1 MSLDPRCLSVR
12 SLTASMLVVAC
23 ASCSSAAPREAP
35 APGGEA
41 AAASPGPSPYLF
53 AWAGDADEREGDA
66 NFLAVIDV
74 DPGSDAYG
82 DVVATAPL
90 GEVGGMPH
98 HAEQRLPP
106 GGRAVFANAFRA
118 GRTWTFD
125 VSDPLRPRAVAE
137 VDSVPGY
144 HQPHSFVRLPDG
156 DVLATMQFGPEGV
169 EGRPG
174 GLARFSPDG
183 RLVSITSSADAAFAG
198 QPIRTYALDA
208 SAASD
213 RVVTTS
219 SPMSD
224 EVTAHVVQVWRLS
237 DGRLLRTLAVPQAA
251 EDTRGEYPFEVKLL
265 GDGATALMSTY
276 HCGFFLIT
284 GLDGEEPAIE
294 RVLAFEADD
303 DTKCGVPEVIGHYWL
318 MPVSQAGDVVVL
330 DIADPRHP
338 TVASRLEGDAT
349 FGPHWI
355 AADPGSDRVVLTN
368 HHRDH
373 PGIRLARF
381 DRETGTLTWDESLR
395 DPETGELGVSF
406 AREAWPHG
414 ETGAARPHAV
424 MFGGGG

>member
-1 MSLDPRCLSVR
+1 MSPEPPYVSVR
-12 SLTASMLVVAC
+12 SLAASVLAVAC
-23 ASCSSAAPREAP
+23 VSCSEAP
-35 APGGEA
+35 GEAPGSGDDPVA
-41 AAASPGPSPYLF
+41 AAVGPAPYLF

-74 DPGSDAYG
+74 DPNSASYG
-82 DVVATAPL
+82 DVVATATL

-98 HAEQRLPP
+98 HAEQRIPAD
-106 GGRAVFANAFRA
+106 GRPVFANAFAA

-125 VSDPLRPRAVAE
+125 VGDPLRPRAVAE
-137 VDSVPGY
+137 VDTVPGY

-156 DVLATMQFGPEGV
+156 DVLATMQFGPDSLA
-169 EGRPG
+169 GRPG
-174 GLARFSPDG
+174 GLARFSPEG
-183 RLVSITSSADAAFAG
+183 RLVSITSSADPAFAG

-224 EVTAHVVQVWRLS
+224 EVTAHVVQVWSLS
-237 DGRLLRTLAVPQAA
+237 DGRLLHTLAVPQAA
-251 EDTRGEYPFEVKLL
+251 DDTRGEYPFEVKFL
-265 GDGATALMSTY
+265 GDGSTALMSTY
-276 HCGFFLIT
+276 HCGFYLIT
-284 GLDGEEPAIE
+284 GLEGDDPGIE
-294 RVLAFEADD
+294 RVLAFEAED
-303 DTKCGVPEVIGHYWL
+303 DTSCGVPEVIGDYWL
-318 MPVSQAGDVVVL
+318 MPVSEAGDVVVL

-338 TVASRLEGDAT
+338 TVASRLAGDSI
-349 FGPHWI
+349 FRPHWI

-368 HHRDH
+368 HHADH
-373 PGIRLARF
+373 PGIRLATF

-406 AREAWPHG
+406 GREAWPHG